1 MSDGHLSKINVARIK
16 MKRYNYFLRGFG
28 MTNRKQS
35 NLGLVLAGLL
45 LSILMASMDNTI
57 VATAMGTIVG
67 ELGGFDKFVWVT
79 SAYMVAEMAGMPI
92 FGKLS
97 DMFGRKR
104 FFIFGLIVFLLG
116 SILCGTAETIT
127 QLSIYRAIQGIGGGA
142 LIPIA
147 FTIMFDT
154 VPVEQRGK
162 LGGLFGAVF
171 GLSSIFGPLLG
182 AYITDYIS
190 WEWIFYVNIP
200 LGLLA
205 FVFIAFFYRE
215 SKVHTKQKIDWWGA
229 VTLVG
234 AVVSIMFALE
244 LGGNEYAWDSSV
256 ILGLFSS
263 FAVLFLAFILIERKV
278 SEPIISFPMFKNRLF
293 TTGNILGLFSGMA
306 FITASVYIPIYIQGV
321 LGGTA
326 TNSGLVL
333 LPMMLGSVVSAT
345 GGGILMNKMSYRNIL
360 IIFTIILLT
369 GMVLLTTLSPETSR
383 VWVTIYMIITGL
395 GIGATFSVLPNA
407 AIHHFDPSQ
416 RGSVNSTVSFI
427 RSLGMTLGITIFG
440 IIQRNDFT
448 TNLKELFS
456 GMGQGGGMG
465 ANPESTDP
473 RVLLAPEMRALI
485 PAPILEKITDMLS
498 SSITYTFTWAL
509 IPTALA
515 FIAALVMSKEKL
527 SESIEYRQNRNTDK

>member
-1 MSDGHLSKINVARIK
+1 
-16 MKRYNYFLRGFG
+16 
-28 MTNRKQS
+28 MTKTKQS
-35 NLGLVLAGLL
+35 HLGFVIAGLL

-104 FFIFGLIVFLLG
+104 FFIFGLIVFLFG
-116 SILCGTAETIT
+116 SILCGTANTIT
-127 QLSIYRAIQGIGGGA
+127 ELSIYRAIQGIGAGA

-190 WEWIFYVNIP
+190 WEWIFYVNVP
-200 LGLLA
+200 LGIIA
-205 FVFIAFFYRE
+205 FIFIAVFYKE
-215 SKVHTKQKIDWWGA
+215 SAVHKKQKIDWWGA
-229 VTLVG
+229 ITLVG
-234 AVVSIMFALE
+234 AIVSVMFALE
-244 LGGNEYAWDSSV
+244 LGGNEYEWDSSV
-256 ILGLFSS
+256 IVSLFVS
-263 FAVLFLAFILIERKV
+263 FTILSVIFVLIERKAE
-278 SEPIISFPMFKNRLF
+278 EPIISFPMFKNRLF
-293 TTGNILGLFSGMA
+293 TASNVIGLFSGMA
-306 FITASVYIPIYIQGV
+306 FITASIYIPIYIQGV

-333 LPMMLGSVVSAT
+333 LPMMVGSVVSAT
-345 GGGILMNKMSYRNIL
+345 GGGFLMNRISYRRIL
-360 IIFTIILLT
+360 IIFTIILIA
-369 GMVLLTTLSPETSR
+369 GIALLSTLSPDSSR
-383 VWVTIYMIITGL
+383 LLVTLYMIVTGL

-407 AIHHFDPSQ
+407 AIHHFEPSM

-448 TNLKELFS
+448 SSLQEIFA
-456 GMGQGGGMG
+456 GMNGNGMNG
-465 ANPESTDP
+465 SMLNDP
-473 RVLLAPEMRALI
+473 RAILQPEARAQIPEPVLD
-485 PAPILEKITDMLS
+485 KITDVLS
-498 SSITYTFTWAL
+498 SSITFTFMWAI
-509 IPTALA
+509 IPSVLA
-515 FIAALVMSKEKL
+515 FIGALIMTKDQL
-527 SESIEYRQNRNTDK
+527 SESIEYKQSQSITNK

>member
-205 FVFIAFFYRE
+205 FVFIAFFYNE

-263 FAVLFLAFILIERKV
+263 FAVLFLAFIFIERKV

-369 GMVLLTTLSPETSR
+369 GMVLLTTLSPESSR
-383 VWVTIYMIITGL
+383 VWVTLYMIITGL

-485 PAPILEKITDMLS
+485 PEPILEKITDMLS

>member
-1 MSDGHLSKINVARIK
+1 MKAKQGNLKI
-16 MKRYNYFLRGFG
+16 
-28 MTNRKQS
+28 
-35 NLGLVLAGLL
+35 VLAGLL
-45 LSILMASMDNTI
+45 LAILMASMDNTI

-67 ELGGFDKFVWVT
+67 ELGGLDKFVWVT

-97 DMFGRKR
+97 DMFGRKK
-104 FFIFGLIVFLLG
+104 FFIFGLIVFLIG
-116 SILCGTAETIT
+116 SILCGTAESIT

-182 AYITDYIS
+182 AYITDYIN
-190 WEWIFYVNIP
+190 WQWVFYVNIP

-205 FVFIAFFYRE
+205 FVFIVFFYKE
-215 SKVHTKQKIDWWGA
+215 SPVHSKQKIDWWGA
-229 VTLVG
+229 ATLVG
-234 AVVSIMFALE
+234 AVISLMFALE
-244 LGGNEYAWDSSV
+244 LGGHTYEWNSGMIV
-256 ILGLFSS
+256 GLFTI
-263 FAVLFLAFILIERKV
+263 FAVLFIAFIILERNV
-278 SEPIISFPMFKNRLF
+278 TDPIISFPMFKVRLF
-293 TTGNILGLFSGMA
+293 TTSNLLGLLSGMA

-345 GGGILMNKMSYRNIL
+345 AGGFLMNKWSYRKIM
-360 IIFTIILLT
+360 IVFSVIFTA
-369 GMVLLTTLSPETSR
+369 GMFLLTTLKPDTGR
-383 VWVTIYMIITGL
+383 LLVTIYMILTGL
-395 GIGATFSVLPNA
+395 GIGATFSVLTNA
-407 AIHHFDPSQ
+407 AIHHFEPSQ

-427 RSLGMTLGITIFG
+427 RSLGMTLGITVFG
-440 IIQRNDFT
+440 IIQRN
-448 TNLKELFS
+448 EFS
-456 GMGQGGGMG
+456 AKLNDIFAGMGQDHGQMPN
-465 ANPESTDP
+465 NPAVTDP
-473 RVLLAPEMRALI
+473 RVLLAPEARSAI
-485 PAPILEKITDMLS
+485 PPDVLNKITTALS
-498 SSITYTFTWAL
+498 NSITQTFMWAL

-515 FIAALVMSKEKL
+515 FIVAMMMSRERL
-527 SESIEYRQNRNTDK
+527 DSSIEHQRARREN